1 MNPVK
6 RVLYILTLR
15 CDESARLQS
24 QAMDDELLGY
34 ERLALRMHLLSCRG
48 CKRYRR
54 YLRVFRSLIGS
65 IIREELGADWDG
77 GGGSTL
83 SPEAKSRM
91 KSLIGRASS
100 G

>member
-1 MNPVK
+1 MSPVR

-24 QAMDDELLGY
+24 EAMDRRLAVY
-34 ERLALRMHLLSCRG
+34 ERAAMGLHLVSCRG

-54 YLRVFRSLIGS
+54 FLRVLRALVRAVAIA
-65 IIREELGADWDG
+65 EMDTHPDG
-77 GGGSTL
+77 PRGL
-83 SPEAKSRM
+83 SAESKSRM
-91 KSLIGRASS
+91 KLLLGRM